1 MLWSVER
8 QRERLRYIFERIFS
22 WNFTGHSEDLDSDG
36 IPMILKGFQ
45 IFLWDSSD
53 YH

>member
-45 IFLWDSSD
+45 IFSWDSND